1 MSEQEA
7 MDELKTQYVEA
18 KLTEP
23 ELERLDAVLMTNNP
37 G

>member
-1 MSEQEA
+1 MSTQEA
-7 MDELKTQYVEA
+7 TGELKTRYVEA

-23 ELERLDAVLMTNNP
+23 ELERLDAVLMSNKP